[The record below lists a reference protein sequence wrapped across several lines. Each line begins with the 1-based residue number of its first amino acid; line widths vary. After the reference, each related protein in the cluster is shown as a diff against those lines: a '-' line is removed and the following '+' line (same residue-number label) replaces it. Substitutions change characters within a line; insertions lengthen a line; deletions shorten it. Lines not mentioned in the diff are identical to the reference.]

1 MDKKVIWQKAAKRA
15 FDELN
20 ITAQKWQFLY
30 PNKTITARWSS
41 KNKKHIKYI
50 NMRVMEIIYKM
61 PMSSETKLMHNA
73 IAKEIKVDGV
83 SVGNPY
89 KSYEYQDYIQK
100 RRELFPGLPLY
111 HFLPIDNA

>member
-61 PMSSETKLMHNA
+61 PMSSKTKLMHNA
-73 IAKEIKVDGV
+73 IAKHIKVDG
-83 SVGNPY
+83 
-89 KSYEYQDYIQK
+89 KSIGDPRNTYEYQEYLQK
-100 RRELFPGLPLY
+100 RRGII
-111 HFLPIDNA
+111 PITLTA